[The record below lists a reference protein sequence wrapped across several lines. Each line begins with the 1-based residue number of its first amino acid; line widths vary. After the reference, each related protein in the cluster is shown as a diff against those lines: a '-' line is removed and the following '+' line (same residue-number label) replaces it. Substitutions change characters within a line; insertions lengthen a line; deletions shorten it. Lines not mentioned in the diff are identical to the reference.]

1 MTPWCAC
8 HYLRYFHGNTTL
20 CILKKTTS
28 DRFRSVTDPCIL
40 WKSGHRSV
48 WEQMWPVGPENDQWK
63 PGSWTRREV
72 RVRLSACLP
81 ACDPSVHEPLP
92 QTFAKEAVAALF
104 AKVRAGQCWTKLV
117 LLEKQ
122 IFVHTCKISCLGPIR
137 HTFTKNINDAFKYM
151 ASLPICCECICHMSP
166 QVE

>member
-1 MTPWCAC
+1 MCLPLFKIFPWK
-8 HYLRYFHGNTTL
+8 HNFMHF
-20 CILKKTTS
+20 KKNNLWSFQVSYRSMHTVKIRTS
-28 DRFRSVTDPCIL
+28 FCVGTNVTCRTREWSVKTRLVNSPRST
-40 WKSGHRSV
+40 GTSV
-48 WEQMWPVGPENDQWK
+48 
-63 PGSWTRREV
+63 
-72 RVRLSACLP
+72 CLP

-104 AKVRAGQCWTKLV
+104 AKVHAGQCWTKLV

-151 ASLPICCECICHMSP
+151 ASLPICSECICDMLW
-166 QVE
+166 VLK